1 MEYRRLG
8 RSGLLVSAVGLGTN
22 NFGTRLDEAGTRRVL
37 DQALEL
43 GITFVDTADS
53 YGRGASE
60 ALIGKLLGARRKD
73 VVLATK
79 FSSPMGDSPYQRGTS
94 RRWLIEALDA
104 SLRRLATDAID
115 LYQIHFPDPETPIEE
130 TLRALDDVV
139 AAGKVRYVGY
149 SNFAAWQI
157 VEGQW
162 TARSEH
168 LVRPISTQNHYNLL
182 RREVEAEVLP
192 AARAH
197 GLGVIPYYPLESGF
211 LTGKYR
217 PGKTPQG
224 ARLEGS
230 ARAGEVLCLQPRPL
244 ARRTCGWLAPQPPR
258 GGQRHRRRQLGRA
271 GAYERRGRN
280 LAARGGRDGDGGR
293 DRVAGRQQPLRPLRV
308 GAAEPST
315 DLVVGTF
322 AGRPR
327 EPRTRRSHSERCFH
341 RVEPANAEASGRDSF

>member
-8 RSGLLVSAVGLGTN
+8 PSGLLVSAVGLGTN

-43 GITFVDTADS
+43 GVTFVDTSDS

-60 ALIGKLLGARRKD
+60 ALIGKLLGPRRKD

-197 GLGVIPYYPLESGF
+197 GLGVIPYFPLESGF

-230 ARAGEVLCLQPRPL
+230 ARAGEVLRPANFERLERWEAFASSRGRSLVEL
-244 ARRTCGWLAPQPPR
+244 AVGWLLSHPEV
-258 GGQRHRRRQLGRA
+258 GSVIA
-271 GAYERRGRN
+271 GASSAEQVRAN
-280 LAARGGRDGDGGR
+280 
-293 DRVAGRQQPLRPLRV
+293 VEAGTWRLE
-308 GAAEPST
+308 AAEMEMVAAT
-315 DLVVGTF
+315 
-322 AGRPR
+322 
-327 EPRTRRSHSERCFH
+327 E
-341 RVEPANAEASGRDSF
+341 

>member
-60 ALIGKLLGARRKD
+60 ALIGKLLGPRRKD

-79 FSSPMGDSPYQRGTS
+79 FSSPMGNSPYQRGTS

-197 GLGVIPYYPLESGF
+197 GLGVIPYFPLESGF

-230 ARAGEVLCLQPRPL
+230 ARAGEVLRPANFERLERWEAFASSRGRSLVEL
-244 ARRTCGWLAPQPPR
+244 AVGWLLSHPEV
-258 GGQRHRRRQLGRA
+258 GSVIA
-271 GAYERRGRN
+271 GASSAEQVRAN
-280 LAARGGRDGDGGR
+280 
-293 DRVAGRQQPLRPLRV
+293 VEAGTWRLE
-308 GAAEPST
+308 AAEMEM
-315 DLVVGTF
+315 V
-322 AGRPR
+322 AAI
-327 EPRTRRSHSERCFH
+327 E
-341 RVEPANAEASGRDSF
+341 

>member
-60 ALIGKLLGARRKD
+60 ALIGKLLGPRRKD

-79 FSSPMGDSPYQRGTS
+79 FSSPMGNSPYQRGTS

-197 GLGVIPYYPLESGF
+197 GLGVIPYFPLESGF

-230 ARAGEVLCLQPRPL
+230 ARAGEVLRPANFERLERWEAFASSRGRSLVEL
-244 ARRTCGWLAPQPPR
+244 AVGWLLSHPEV
-258 GGQRHRRRQLGRA
+258 GSVIA
-271 GAYERRGRN
+271 GASSAEQVRAN
-280 LAARGGRDGDGGR
+280 
-293 DRVAGRQQPLRPLRV
+293 VEAGTWRLE
-308 GAAEPST
+308 AAEMEMVAAT
-315 DLVVGTF
+315 
-322 AGRPR
+322 
-327 EPRTRRSHSERCFH
+327 E
-341 RVEPANAEASGRDSF
+341 

>member
-1 MEYRRLG
+1 VEYRRLG

-60 ALIGKLLGARRKD
+60 ALIGKLLGPRRKD

-197 GLGVIPYYPLESGF
+197 GLGVIPYFPLESGF

-230 ARAGEVLCLQPRPL
+230 ARAGEVLRPANFERLERWEAFASSRGRSLVEL
-244 ARRTCGWLAPQPPR
+244 AVGWLLSHPEV
-258 GGQRHRRRQLGRA
+258 GSVIA
-271 GAYERRGRN
+271 GASSAEQVRAN
-280 LAARGGRDGDGGR
+280 
-293 DRVAGRQQPLRPLRV
+293 VEAGTWRLE
-308 GAAEPST
+308 AAEMEMVAAT
-315 DLVVGTF
+315 
-322 AGRPR
+322 
-327 EPRTRRSHSERCFH
+327 E
-341 RVEPANAEASGRDSF
+341 